1 MAQFTQFDV
10 QVDDIS
16 GVVTNLTI
24 NAASSPTT
32 TQVQLAISGS
42 AAEVAAE
49 ALASGLDPSGLAAT
63 DAAYVLLQRAVIMKT
78 AADVL
83 VAKNRG
89 QGDAGQYYSSGL
101 WTRCVSS
108 LSGCKQ
114 IQRTDLI
121 WPSTF
126 PSRQQLISRTSTGI
140 PASPERS
147 LAAVCNDLV

>member
-89 QGDAGQYYSSGL
+89 QGDAGQYYYAQFERIMDTVRKYPQRVQTDSENGPDLAKYIPQQTATQLENIAWYSSISGKVFSGGL
-101 WTRCVSS
+101 
-108 LSGCKQ
+108 
-114 IQRTDLI
+114 
-121 WPSTF
+121 
-126 PSRQQLISRTSTGI
+126 
-140 PASPERS
+140 
-147 LAAVCNDLV
+147 